1 MSFIRHLTPSPT
13 STASFSSLLP
23 PFHLLPYYVVDRK
36 NTIKMT
42 YLGPF
47 HILSYG
53 TLLGAQIYQSFIGG
67 TTAYK
72 ALPRPQF
79 SALQNKLFPIYFS
92 LQAAL
97 PIALAL
103 TFPGKFGTSDL
114 SSVYGV
120 IAPENRFAVLL
131 PLGSVS
137 VAGLVNLLYLTPK
150 VGRVIKE
157 RFLQESID
165 GKKAYDAPPHSQKMT
180 ELNKRFGKL
189 HGVSSLLNMGALI
202 ATIAYG
208 VYLGGRLH

>member
-1 MSFIRHLTPSPT
+1 MS
-13 STASFSSLLP
+13 
-23 PFHLLPYYVVDRK
+23 
-36 NTIKMT
+36 

-67 TTAYK
+67 TVAFK

-92 LQAAL
+92 LQSAL
-97 PIALAL
+97 PLALAL

-114 SSVYGV
+114 SSISGV
-120 IAPENRFAVLL
+120 FADENRYAVLL
-131 PLGSVS
+131 PLTIISV
-137 VAGLVNLLYLTPK
+137 VGLVNMFYLTPL
-150 VGRVIKE
+150 VGKVIKE
-157 RFLQESID
+157 RFQQESID

-189 HGVSSLLNMGALI
+189 HGLSSLLNMGALI